1 MIDHYFLNYG
11 STVFLDSQ
19 APRLQYFSDTFLSQT
34 EMPRPMHRHED
45 LFEISYVEEGSGR
58 HFIDGRIYLSH
69 PGDVMIYNRGVLH
82 EDSAHEKNVVHM
94 YGLGI
99 TNLRLDGMP
108 DGCLLPS
115 NSIMKIPCSLR
126 APQVHRLFLGIKE
139 QVQRQKEAQAEVAA
153 MFAASILLIVRELA
167 IAQEH
172 TEQTKEALLAQRIC
186 AYIDANFSEELSL
199 DSLQQEFSLSKY
211 HIAHLFSRHIGY
223 SPIQY
228 LQRRRIGEAQS
239 RLVFTDQK
247 VIDIAQ
253 SVGFHSS
260 SYFTRTFTKI
270 VGMSPATY
278 REISSTSYK

>member
-1 MIDHYFLNYG
+1 
-11 STVFLDSQ
+11 
-19 APRLQYFSDTFLSQT
+19 
-34 EMPRPMHRHED
+34 
-45 LFEISYVEEGSGR
+45 
-58 HFIDGRIYLSH
+58 
-69 PGDVMIYNRGVLH
+69 
-82 EDSAHEKNVVHM
+82 
-94 YGLGI
+94 
-99 TNLRLDGMP
+99 
-108 DGCLLPS
+108 
-115 NSIMKIPCSLR
+115 
-126 APQVHRLFLGIKE
+126 
-139 QVQRQKEAQAEVAA
+139 

-167 IAQEH
+167 TDQEQ
-172 TEQTKEALLAQRIC
+172 TEQTREALLAQRIC
-186 AYIDANFSEELSL
+186 AYIDAHFSEELSL

-270 VGMSPATY
+270 VGMSPAVY